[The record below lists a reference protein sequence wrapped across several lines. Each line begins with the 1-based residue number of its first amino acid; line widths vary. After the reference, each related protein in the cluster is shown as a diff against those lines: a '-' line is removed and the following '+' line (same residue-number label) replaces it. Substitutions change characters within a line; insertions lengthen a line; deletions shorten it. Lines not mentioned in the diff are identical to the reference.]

1 MEHARWLQTKTDIQQ
16 MTQNKIEHRLG
27 ELRKFMEE
35 KGLHAFIIPSTDSHL
50 SEYPASHWA
59 SREWISGFTG
69 SAGTVVVTRQNAALW
84 TDSRYFLQ
92 AADQLE
98 GTSYILQKEGLPQ
111 TPTIEEWLGDELG
124 KGEYVGIDGNVYG
137 AKEAFSLTHSLNM
150 KGLHLISDYD
160 PFSDIW
166 HDRPAIPQN
175 PIFVLPER
183 YAGEATHEKIKR
195 ICSTIAKKGA
205 KSLIVASLDTIAW
218 IFNIRGNDVKCNPV
232 AVSYAYVSEEE
243 TVLFID
249 PKKVSPEVAEYLK
262 NEGVTLAEYIKIG
275 DYVSKIKDT
284 VCLDGNK
291 ITLSLYNKIPEK
303 CRIIDIP
310 SPADLMKSIKNET
323 EIQGFRNAMERDGVA
338 LIKFLMWLE
347 KSVPKGEVTEMA
359 ITEKLVE
366 YRSQQAD
373 YVGESFDT
381 IAGYG
386 PNGAIVHYHV
396 TNESSAQVKPE
407 GFMLVDSGAQ
417 YFDGTTDITR
427 TIAVGPLSEQ
437 MKKDYTMVLKG
448 HIGIATAIYP
458 QGTRGSQIDILAR
471 KTLWDNGLNYLHG
484 TGHGIGHFLNVH
496 EGPQNI
502 RMNENPTTLQPGM
515 VTSNEPGLYRAGQY
529 GIRIEN
535 LILTKHERTTEFGDF
550 YSFETLTLCPIDT
563 VPIVKEILTNDEI
576 EWFNNYH
583 RYVYDRLSPLLNE
596 DEKRWLKEKTN
607 EI

>member
-1 MEHARWLQTKTDIQQ
+1 MSNI
-16 MTQNKIEHRLG
+16 IEHRLG
-27 ELRKFMEE
+27 ALRRFMEE
-35 KGLHAFIIPSTDSHL
+35 KGLHAFVIPTTDAHL

-69 SAGTVVVTRQNAALW
+69 SAGSVVVTREKAALW

-92 AADQLE
+92 AADQLKE
-98 GTSYILQKEGLPQ
+98 TSYILQKEGLPT
-111 TPTIEEWLGDELG
+111 TPGIDEWLTNELG
-124 KGEYVGIDGNVYG
+124 EGEYVGIDGGVYA
-137 AKEAFSLTHSLNM
+137 AKEASSLIHKLNM
-150 KGLHLISDYD
+150 KGLHLIDNYD
-160 PFSDIW
+160 PFDDIW

-175 PIFVLPER
+175 PIFVLPEK
-183 YAGEATHEKIKR
+183 YAGEPTHKKIAR
-195 ICSTIAKKGA
+195 ICDCIEKNGA
-205 KSLIVASLDTIAW
+205 KSLLVSSLDTIAW

-232 AVSYAYVSEEE
+232 AVSYAYVSKEE

-249 PKKVSPEVAEYLK
+249 PKKLSPEVAKYLHE
-262 NEGVTLAEYIKIG
+262 EGVTIAEYAKVY
-275 DYVSKIKDT
+275 DYVSKLDT
-284 VCLDGNK
+284 SVCIDSNK
-291 ITLSLYNKIPEK
+291 ITFTLYNTIPK
-303 CRIIDIP
+303 QCRIIDIP

-323 EIQGFRNAMERDGVA
+323 EIEGFRNAMERDGVA
-338 LIKFLMWLE
+338 LVKFLMWLE
-347 KSVPKGEVTEMA
+347 KAVPEGKVTEIL

-386 PNGAIVHYHV
+386 PNGAIVHYNV
-396 TNESSAQVKPE
+396 TEQSSSTVKPE
-407 GFMLVDSGAQ
+407 GFMLIDSGAQ

-427 TIAVGPLSEQ
+427 TVAVGALTEQ

-448 HIGIATAIYP
+448 HIGIATVIYP

-515 VTSNEPGLYRAGQY
+515 VTSNEPGLYRAGKY

-535 LILTKHERTTEFGDF
+535 LVLTQHEITTEFGDF

-563 VPIVKEILTNDEI
+563 TPIIKEMLTEAELTWLNE
-576 EWFNNYH
+576 YQK
-583 RYVYDRLSPLLNE
+583 YVYDRLASLLTE
-596 DEKRWLKEKTN
+596 DERHWLKEKTN